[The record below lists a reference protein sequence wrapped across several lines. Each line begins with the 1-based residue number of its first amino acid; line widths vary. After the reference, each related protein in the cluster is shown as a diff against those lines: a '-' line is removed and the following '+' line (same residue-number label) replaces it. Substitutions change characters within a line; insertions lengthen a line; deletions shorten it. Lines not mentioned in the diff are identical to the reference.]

1 MKKTTMLNVRRVH
14 SLQYCIRHNF
24 RKSQPKQIR
33 KIVASVIAMTNFLL
47 IFFFNLLANKSFL

>member
-33 KIVASVIAMTNFLL
+33 KIVASVNAMTK
-47 IFFFNLLANKSFL
+47 IFNLLANKSFL